1 MSNIF
6 DFDASV
12 SDGWAAFRDE
22 LTTCL
27 TGLHAGGSVRVTA
40 PNSEVHGAGTATI
53 FTITDDD
60 EVRCHLSPTIPGQG
74 RELSD
79 DELSLLMA
87 LEWDSICE
95 DECIVE
101 CSRDEA
107 EHVVLAATGV
117 MRELWQ
123 VLHPSFL
130 LTVEEQPAEPIQHT
144 GFQPT
149 GQSQLQDLV
158 DAALERMTGCA
169 PKKDDD
175 GDIIFTAN
183 GETSWLCVGVNDPVI
198 EMFTNLAVDVD
209 DSAAASA
216 AIMEFSRKWPD
227 IKFVLIDSYI
237 RVSIRMDATVF
248 TDGVLRSTLTK
259 WFDFLT
265 EGSADVAAVVAE
277 AQPPVEDADA
287 DEGLPAGLMCLL
299 QLDDDD
305 VGPLTT
311 REIAAVCDF
320 DRDAILHYIKVCE
333 EQRFSWRSSIYDA
346 LEREDEEEAAACEHE
361 EKAWAATTKSLRA
374 ALRFVVLS
382 GRLDGVR

>member
-27 TGLHAGGSVRVTA
+27 TGLHADGSVRVTA
-40 PNSEVHGAGTATI
+40 PNSEVDGAGPAAI
-53 FTITDDD
+53 FTITADD
-60 EVRCHLSPTIPGQG
+60 ELRCHLSPTILGQG

-79 DELSLLMA
+79 DELSLLME
-87 LEWDSICE
+87 LEWDSISE

-101 CSRDEA
+101 RCRDEA
-107 EHVVLAATGV
+107 EHVLLAATGV
-117 MRELWQ
+117 MQELWQ

-130 LTVEEQPAEPIQHT
+130 LTAEEQPAEPIQHT
-144 GFQPT
+144 GFQPA

-158 DAALERMTGCA
+158 DAALKRMTGCA
-169 PKKDDD
+169 PRKDDD
-175 GDIIFTAN
+175 GDITFTVN
-183 GETSWLCVGVNDPVI
+183 HETSWLCVDVNDPVI

-209 DSAAASA
+209 DSAAASQ
-216 AIMEFSRKWPD
+216 AIMDYSRKWPD
-227 IKFVLIDSYI
+227 IKFVLVDSYV
-237 RVSIRMDATVF
+237 RVSTRMDATVF
-248 TDGVLRSTLTK
+248 TDAVLQSTLTK

-265 EGSADVAAVVAE
+265 EGAGDVAAVVAE
-277 AQPPVEDADA
+277 AHPPVEDT

-320 DRDAILHYIKVCE
+320 DRGAILRYIKVCE

-346 LEREDEEEAAACEHE
+346 LERQDEEEAAACEHE

>member
-6 DFDASV
+6 HFDASV

-27 TGLHAGGSVRVTA
+27 PGLQADGSVRVTA
-40 PNSEVHGAGTATI
+40 PSSEVDGAGPAAV
-53 FTITDDD
+53 FTITADD
-60 EVRCHLSPTIPGQG
+60 EVRCHLSPTILGQE

-101 CSRDEA
+101 RSRDEA
-107 EHVVLAATGV
+107 EHVVVAATGV

-130 LTVEEQPAEPIQHT
+130 LTVEEQPAEPTQHT

-158 DAALERMTGCA
+158 DAALERITGCA
-169 PKKDDD
+169 PHKDDD
-175 GDIIFTAN
+175 GDITFAVN
-183 GETSWLCVGVNDPVI
+183 EETSWLCVDVNDPVI
-198 EMFTNLAVDVD
+198 EMFTNLVVDVD
-209 DSAAASA
+209 DSVAASA
-216 AIMEFSRKWPD
+216 AIMEFSRRWPD
-227 IKFVLIDSYI
+227 VKFVLIDSYV

-265 EGSADVAAVVAE
+265 EGSGEMAAVVAE
-277 AQPPVEDADA
+277 AHPPVEDA

-320 DRDAILHYIKVCE
+320 DRDAILHYIKACE

-361 EKAWAATTKSLRA
+361 EQTWAATTKSLRA